1 MKCRH
6 RVVGIL
12 SLVPLLISCSG
23 ATDRIVVG
31 SKNFTE
37 SVLLGEIVAQQLERY
52 GLDVDRRFNLGG
64 TFVCHSAMLAGQ
76 LDVYIEYTGTA
87 HSAILELPVVK
98 DPVRVRRAV
107 DSIYRD
113 RWDLVWTEPLGFNN
127 TFAMLI
133 RGEMARRLGIE
144 TLSQAARY
152 TDGWRLGAGYEFIE
166 RADGYRGL
174 VAAYNMSF
182 ADQPIEMDL
191 GLTYR
196 ALAEGR
202 VDMIAGNS
210 TDGQIAALD
219 LFHLRD
225 DRGYFP
231 PYQAVPVVRRDI
243 IQRYPA
249 VGQALRGLEGTI
261 SNAEMIELNR
271 KVDVEKR
278 DVRDVA
284 SEFLSTITGDEGQS

>member
-1 MKCRH
+1 MKCGH

-23 ATDRIVVG
+23 ATGRIVVG

-64 TFVCHSAMLAGQ
+64 TFVCHSAMVAGQ

-98 DPVRVRRAV
+98 DRVRVREAV

-144 TLSQAARY
+144 TLSQAAQY

-182 ADQPIEMDL
+182 ADRPIEMDL

-231 PYQAVPVVRRDI
+231 PYEAVPVVRREI

-261 SNAEMIELNR
+261 SSAEMIELNR

-284 SEFLSTITGDEGQS
+284 REFLSTITDDEGQS